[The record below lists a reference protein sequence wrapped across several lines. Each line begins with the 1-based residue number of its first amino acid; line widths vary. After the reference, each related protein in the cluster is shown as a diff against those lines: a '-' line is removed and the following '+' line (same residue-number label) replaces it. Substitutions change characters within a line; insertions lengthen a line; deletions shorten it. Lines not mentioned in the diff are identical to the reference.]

1 MGKQNWKKLLSRTT
15 TKDTLQNG
23 KAKATTPPP
32 TPFTTP
38 APVITKPD
46 VCVMRAGKGEKPVIL
61 QHGWHGAGIGS
72 NWCNLCR
79 CNDGAISCQK
89 RKCGSDGLERGE
101 LCSHTTC
108 SLQQVSS
115 THKLVKVSHNHR
127 EQFGAHHHC

>member
-1 MGKQNWKKLLSRTT
+1 MGKLLSRTT

-46 VCVMRAGKGEKPVIL
+46 VCVMRGGKGEKPVIL
-61 QHGWHGAGIGS
+61 QHGWHGAGIGA

-115 THKLVKVSHNHR
+115 PHKLVKVSHNH
-127 EQFGAHHHC
+127 